1 MSIKRLTEFKRSS
14 ESDLIKMIIILDKL
28 RGDRVLSS
36 SSKLRCSPK
45 ENLQSIFV
53 EGVALKLDISR
64 NSLDNGRLS
73 QNQES
78 NLDNLLSEIR
88 ITLTRTENIE
98 YKLSWA
104 KNNDRALLFTLSI
117 IRLVINNHKDSISEL
132 NYEQIEKRKKFIGNV
147 STFTLYSIRRD
158 RESNYSGLRM
168 KLRKDVLDSFFKIE
182 EGENMYHDLLD
193 ITERYLILSEYKDTN
208 WLEKIIENCHNE
220 YKKLSIKKLESWD
233 IVKTKNEDLIN
244 WSYENIKQKYDILHR
259 MTPSNSSQKRLLIL
273 NYLDIMSLLS
283 ENTLLKRKNNHIGNL
298 KKLFSRKKKELEL
311 EAEDDKGKK
320 KIVIDD
326 VYWEKLKFI
335 SGTNSIKKTL
345 YKVID
350 EAEAKAKGKLD
361 VINNEKE

>member
-1 MSIKRLTEFKRSS
+1 MK
-14 ESDLIKMIIILDKL
+14 
-28 RGDRVLSS
+28 
-36 SSKLRCSPK
+36 K
-45 ENLQSIFV
+45 EKKV
-53 EGVALKLDISR
+53 
-64 NSLDNGRLS
+64 
-73 QNQES
+73 
-78 NLDNLLSEIR
+78 
-88 ITLTRTENIE
+88 IE
-98 YKLSWA
+98 
-104 KNNDRALLFTLSI
+104 
-117 IRLVINNHKDSISEL
+117 
-132 NYEQIEKRKKFIGNV
+132 NV
-147 STFTLYSIRRD
+147 SRFNLSTTRRNL
-158 RESNYSGLRM
+158 ESNYSSLSM
-168 KLRKDVLDSFFKIE
+168 ILRKDKLDSFFKIE

-208 WLEKIIENCHNE
+208 WLERIIEGCHNE
-220 YKKLSIKKLESWD
+220 YKKLSIKKIESWD
-233 IVKTKNEDLIN
+233 IVKTKNEELIN

-259 MTPSNSSQKRLLIL
+259 ITPSNSNQKRLLIV

-283 ENTLLKRKNNHIGNL
+283 ENTLLQRKNNHIGNL

>member
-1 MSIKRLTEFKRSS
+1 
-14 ESDLIKMIIILDKL
+14 
-28 RGDRVLSS
+28 
-36 SSKLRCSPK
+36 
-45 ENLQSIFV
+45 
-53 EGVALKLDISR
+53 
-64 NSLDNGRLS
+64 
-73 QNQES
+73 
-78 NLDNLLSEIR
+78 
-88 ITLTRTENIE
+88 
-98 YKLSWA
+98 
-104 KNNDRALLFTLSI
+104 
-117 IRLVINNHKDSISEL
+117 
-132 NYEQIEKRKKFIGNV
+132 
-147 STFTLYSIRRD
+147 
-158 RESNYSGLRM
+158 M
-168 KLRKDVLDSFFKIE
+168 KLRKDELHSFFKIE

-208 WLEKIIENCHNE
+208 WLERIIEDCHNE
-220 YKKLSIKKLESWD
+220 YKKLSIKKIESWD

-259 MTPSNSSQKRLLIL
+259 ITPSNSNQKRLLIV

-283 ENTLLKRKNNHIGNL
+283 ENTLLQRKNNHIGNL

-350 EAEAKAKGKLD
+350 EAEAKAKAKGKLD

>member
-147 STFTLYSIRRD
+147 STFTLHSIRRD

-220 YKKLSIKKLESWD
+220 
-233 IVKTKNEDLIN
+233 
-244 WSYENIKQKYDILHR
+244 
-259 MTPSNSSQKRLLIL
+259 
-273 NYLDIMSLLS
+273 
-283 ENTLLKRKNNHIGNL
+283 
-298 KKLFSRKKKELEL
+298 
-311 EAEDDKGKK
+311 
-320 KIVIDD
+320 
-326 VYWEKLKFI
+326 
-335 SGTNSIKKTL
+335 
-345 YKVID
+345 
-350 EAEAKAKGKLD
+350 
-361 VINNEKE
+361 